1 MNSRNDVD
9 SDYNE
14 SFDEE
19 NSGQIIYPILRKPFI
34 KPYMGHK
41 SERKSSNI
49 TNDLLKPIL

>member
-1 MNSRNDVD
+1 MNRNEVD

-19 NSGQIIYPILRKPFI
+19 NSDQILYPILRKPFI
-34 KPYMGHK
+34 KPYMGFK

-49 TNDLLKPIL
+49 TNDLMKPIL